1 MADDNEV
8 QIRFTA
14 STDPAEE
21 GIANVHKALN
31 GLTQS
36 MNDVSGAATGLRNA
50 FTAALPT
57 DKLSDASKAMSGVGE
72 QTARTAGHIK
82 EMGNAIRTANADFN
96 SIRQHLATELKL
108 HEITYDQETTELLA
122 ALDARLSAQTR
133 ALTAQY
139 NAEVAAHAGKLDAQ
153 KAAYQ
158 KYMEGLAKV
167 DAAWAGQHQKIVDSA
182 LIHDEQEW
190 QAALSPIMSAW
201 NSQLRGLLG
210 GTESWSK
217 AMKKIVGDLVI
228 QIIEYFERLAVQ
240 KASLGLADMFKGT
253 ALGGGPQSFIQSLLS
268 GGGSRGQAAAQAD
281 PALTASMNALN
292 VSLGSQAAATGANT
306 AATVTDTAAATAGTT
321 ATGAHTAATVTG
333 TAAATVGATATTAN
347 TGGLLANTGGLLA
360 HLGAV
365 AANTLAIIPN
375 TLATILNTAAEG
387 LQSLFPLAQGAW
399 EVPATMPALVHKG
412 EMIVPAE
419 GGHAAA
425 MRTLLGG
432 LSTPKFDLGTDMVLQ
447 GGLAIVHPG
456 ESVVPAARGS
466 GPFTGSGFGGNT
478 THINPSIN
486 ITAMDSRSVSRFF
499 NDNAHHMV
507 RALQRGLKNGAHLPL
522 RSSMR

>member
-14 STDPAEE
+14 STDAAEE

-31 GLTQS
+31 GLSQS
-36 MNDVSGAATGLRNA
+36 MSDVSGAAAGLRGA

-57 DKLSDASKAMSGVGE
+57 DKLADAPKALAGVGD
-72 QTARTAGHIK
+72 QTARTAGQIK
-82 EMGNAIRTANADFN
+82 EMGNAIRLANAGFN
-96 SIRQHLATELKL
+96 STRQQLATELKL
-108 HEITYDQETTELLA
+108 HEITYDQETTQLLA
-122 ALDARLSAQTR
+122 ALDKRLSAQTE
-133 ALTAQY
+133 ALTKEY
-139 NAEVAAHAGKLDAQ
+139 NAEVSSQAGKLDAQ
-153 KAAYQ
+153 AAAYQ
-158 KYMEGLAKV
+158 KYIAGLAKI
-167 DAAWAGQHQKIVDSA
+167 DATWAGEHQKIIDNA
-182 LIHDEQEW
+182 LIHDQQEW
-190 QAALSPIMSAW
+190 QSAMSPVLSAW

-240 KASLGLADMFKGT
+240 KAALGLARSV
-253 ALGGGPQSFIQSLLS
+253 GGGPQSMIQSLL
-268 GGGSRGQAAAQAD
+268 GGGGQAAAQTASTT
-281 PALTASMNALN
+281 AMTTLTASVNALN
-292 VSLGSQAAATGANT
+292 VTLGGHAVATSANT
-306 AATVTDTAAATAGTT
+306 AATATDTAATTAGATAST
-321 ATGAHTAATVTG
+321 A
-333 TAAATVGATATTAN
+333 GATATTAG
-347 TGGLLANTGGLLA
+347 TVASAANTAGLLA
-360 HLGAV
+360 HLGTL

-375 TLATILNTAAEG
+375 TAATILNTAAEG
-387 LQSLFPLAQGAW
+387 FKSLIPFAQGAW

-425 MRTLLGG
+425 LRGLLGG
-432 LSTPKFDLGTDMVLQ
+432 FSAPKFDLGTDMILR

-456 ESVVPAARGS
+456 ESILPAARGS
-466 GPFTGSGFGGNT
+466 GPFTGAGLSGNT

-486 ITAMDSRSVSRFF
+486 ITAMDSRSVARFF

-507 RALQRGLKNGAHLPL
+507 RALQRGLKGGAHLPL
-522 RSSMR
+522 RPAMR

>member
-21 GIANVHKALN
+21 GIANVHKALD
-31 GLTQS
+31 GLKQS

-57 DKLSDASKAMSGVGE
+57 DKLADAGKAMAGVGDA
-72 QTARTAGHIK
+72 TANAASQLK
-82 EMGNAIRTANADFN
+82 AMGNAIKAADAAFN
-96 SIRQHLATELKL
+96 STRQHLAAELKL
-108 HEITYDQETTELLA
+108 HEITVDQETAQLVA
-122 ALDARLSAQTR
+122 AIQKRD
-133 ALTAQY
+133 TAEQASY
-139 NAEVAAHAGKLDAQ
+139 ASEIASLQASGKNWEAMEQKKVAAHD
-153 KAAYQ
+153 KAMMQ
-158 KYMEGLAKV
+158 ISLATDTALKK
-167 DAAWAGQHQKIVDSA
+167 DAAG
-182 LIHDEQEW
+182 W
-190 QAALSPIMSAW
+190 QSTMSPVLSAW

-240 KASLGLADMFKGT
+240 KAALGFADKFKGT
-253 ALGGGPQSFIQSLLS
+253 ALAGGPQSFIQSLF
-268 GGGSRGQAAAQAD
+268 GGGGRGDGGGQAAAQVD
-281 PALTASMNALN
+281 PALAASMNALN
-292 VSLGSQAAATGANT
+292 VTVGGQAAATGANT
-306 AATVTDTAAATAGTT
+306 AATLTGTAAATAGAT
-321 ATGAHTAATVTG
+321 ATGANTAATVTG
-333 TAAATVGATATTAN
+333 TVAASAGATVTTAN

-365 AANTLAIIPN
+365 AANTVAIIPN

-387 LQSLFPLAQGAW
+387 LQSLFPYAQGAW

-432 LSTPKFDLGTDMVLQ
+432 LSTPKFDLGTDMVLR
-447 GGLAIVHPG
+447 GGLAVVHPG

-466 GPFTGSGFGGNT
+466 GPFTGGGFGGNT

-507 RALQRGLKNGAHLPL
+507 RALQRGLKGGAHLPL